1 MVVWKLWTTDLTITF
16 WQLEKILHTPRATLP
31 PKWHFIFLFIFAWF
45 FCFFSFFRSFPLFL
59 FSFSYVLPRGC
70 LYIVHIWPRCI
81 TYFFYHA
88 AQGAEKLLNEACD
101 STDTCV
107 DIPGTNVELTCD
119 VIAKRCCKLLLLNF
133 SLVRHI
139 SSKRGI
145 KYRWILTYQDQ
156 TICIHFFFLFCK
168 CLSPIPVTFTA
179 SYISWMSYHRPFPR
193 QTPRMER
200 SKMPLS
206 KSVTY

>member
-45 FCFFSFFRSFPLFL
+45 FCFFSFFRSFPLF
-59 FSFSYVLPRGC
+59 FVLVQLCATARMFVH
-70 LYIVHIWPRCI
+70 IHVHIWPWCI

-107 DIPGTNVELTCD
+107 DIPGTNVELACD

-139 SSKRGI
+139 SSKKRDKI
-145 KYRWILTYQDQ
+145 
-156 TICIHFFFLFCK
+156 
-168 CLSPIPVTFTA
+168 
-179 SYISWMSYHRPFPR
+179 
-193 QTPRMER
+193 
-200 SKMPLS
+200 
-206 KSVTY
+206 

>member
-1 MVVWKLWTTDLTITF
+1 MVVWKLWTTDVTITF

-31 PKWHFIFLFIFAWF
+31 PKRHFIFLFIFAWF

-70 LYIVHIWPRCI
+70 LYIY
-81 TYFFYHA
+81 TYIYDPDVLPIFHHA
-88 AQGAEKLLNEACD
+88 AQGAEKLLNEACA

-107 DIPGTNVELTCD
+107 DISGTNLVLTCD

-133 SLVRHI
+133 SLLHHI

-145 KYRWILTYQDQ
+145 KYKWILTYRDQ
-156 TICIHFFFLFCK
+156 TICHHFSCYHCN
-168 CLSPIPVTFTA
+168 CLSTI
-179 SYISWMSYHRPFPR
+179 
-193 QTPRMER
+193 
-200 SKMPLS
+200 
-206 KSVTY
+206 TYLEWVIIDI